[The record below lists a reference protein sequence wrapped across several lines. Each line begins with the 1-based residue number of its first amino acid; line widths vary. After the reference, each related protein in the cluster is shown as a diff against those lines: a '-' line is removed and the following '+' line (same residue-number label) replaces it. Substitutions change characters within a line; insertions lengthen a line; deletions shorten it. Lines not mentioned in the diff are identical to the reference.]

1 MPGIYV
7 HIPFCKQA
15 CHYCDFHFSTSQS
28 TRTEMIPALAKEIV
42 LRKNYLADKNIQT
55 VYFGGGTPGL
65 LGEEEL
71 TELTKTV
78 FLNFVMQPDA
88 EITLET
94 NPDDVDA
101 EKLQLWKTTGINRLS
116 IGIQSFNDN
125 YLQWMNR
132 AHDTQQAI
140 RSVKMAQDAGFDNIT
155 IDLIYGIPGMNEKE
169 WEKNLDTAFSMN
181 VPHISSYCLTVE
193 KGTALHHFV
202 EKGQSMPI
210 DEETAARQFLLMQEK
225 MEENGF
231 IAYEISNYGKKN
243 YFSRHNTSY
252 WEGESYL
259 GVGPSAHS
267 FNGVSRQWNIS
278 HNRKYITALKEG
290 KSFYETEILTPANRY
305 NEYIMTSLR
314 TIRGINTGKTGEM
327 MPGSK
332 QATEDAIRQMEKKG
346 WMIKNGEGN
355 YVLTPQGKL
364 FADKIASDFF
374 LL

>member
-1 MPGIYV
+1 
-7 HIPFCKQA
+7 
-15 CHYCDFHFSTSQS
+15 
-28 TRTEMIPALAKEIV
+28 MIPALAKEIV